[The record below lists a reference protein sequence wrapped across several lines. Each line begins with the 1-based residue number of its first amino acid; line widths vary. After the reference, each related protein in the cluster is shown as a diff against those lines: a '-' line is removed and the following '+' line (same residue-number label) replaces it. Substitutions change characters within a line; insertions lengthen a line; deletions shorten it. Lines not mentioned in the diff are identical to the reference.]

1 MKTKYVF
8 LSVASLILAACGSSS
23 EVTSQENKADQN
35 QEVAQAAQDPAN
47 AGYYIDG
54 ILYTLVNGELEQPIE
69 DSTLVN
75 KFKLL
80 NFKATGDLNKDGA
93 DDVAV
98 VITNDTG
105 ESGTFYYLAI
115 FTSGS
120 NPVIENTYN
129 FGDRV
134 IVKDLTFT
142 DGKFQVTYL
151 DRSPDQDITSE
162 PSIEVSTI
170 AEMDEENTSF
180 VFSCVDN
187 AGICF

>member
-8 LSVASLILAACGSSS
+8 LSVATLILAACGSST
-23 EVTSQENKADQN
+23 EVTSSETQTENSQA
-35 QEVAQAAQDPAN
+35 VAQAAQDPAN

-54 ILYTLVNGELEQPIE
+54 ILYTLINGELEQPIE
-69 DSTLVN
+69 ETNLVN

-80 NFKATGDLNKDGA
+80 DFKATGDLNKDGT

-105 ESGTFYYLAI
+105 ESGTFYYLSI
-115 FTSGS
+115 FTSG
-120 NPVIENTYN
+120 NPVVENTYN

-134 IVKDLTFT
+134 IVKDLTFA
-142 DGKFQVTYL
+142 DGKFQVSYL
-151 DRSPDQDITSE
+151 DRTPDQDISSE
-162 PSIEVSTI
+162 PSVEITTI
-170 AEMDEENTSF
+170 AEMDEENSSF

>member
-1 MKTKYVF
+1 MKTKYAF
-8 LSVASLILAACGSSS
+8 LSVASLILVACGSTS
-23 EVTSQENKADQN
+23 EVTSNENQSESSQA
-35 QEVAQAAQDPAN
+35 VAQAAQDPAN

-69 DSTLVN
+69 ESTAVN

-80 NFKATGDLNKDGA
+80 DFKASGDLNKDGT

-98 VITNDTG
+98 IITNDTG
-105 ESGTFYYLAI
+105 ESGTFYYLSI
-115 FTSGS
+115 FTSGT
-120 NPVIENTYN
+120 PVVENTYN

-134 IVKDLTFT
+134 VVKDLKFA

-151 DRSPDQDITSE
+151 DRSPEEDIASE
-162 PSIEVSTI
+162 PSIEITTI
-170 AEMDEENTSF
+170 AEMDEENSSF

>member
-8 LSVASLILAACGSSS
+8 LSVASLILAACGSSTEAS
-23 EVTSQENKADQN
+23 SQDN
-35 QEVAQAAQDPAN
+35 QTDSSQPVAQAAQDPAN

-69 DSTLVN
+69 ESTAVN

-80 NFKATGDLNKDGA
+80 EFKATGDLNKDGA

-98 VITNDTG
+98 VLTNDAGGT
-105 ESGTFYYLAI
+105 GTFYYLSI
-115 FTSGS
+115 FTSGT
-120 NPVIENTYN
+120 PVVENTYN

-134 IVKDLTFT
+134 VVKDLTFT

-151 DRSPDQDITSE
+151 DRSPDQDMASE
-162 PSIEVSTI
+162 PSFEITTI
-170 AEMDEENTSF
+170 AEMDEENSSF
-180 VFSCVDN
+180 VFSCIDN

>member
-8 LSVASLILAACGSSS
+8 LSVASLIVAACGSST
-23 EVTSQENKADQN
+23 EVTSNGN
-35 QEVAQAAQDPAN
+35 QTESSSAIAQADQDPAN
-47 AGYYIDG
+47 AGYYI
-54 ILYTLVNGELEQPIE
+54 LYTLINGELEQPIE
-69 DSTLVN
+69 ESNLVN

-80 NFKATGDLNKDGA
+80 DFKATGDINKDGT

-98 VITNDTG
+98 VLTNDTG
-105 ESGTFYYLAI
+105 ESGTFYYLSI
-115 FTSGS
+115 FTSGT
-120 NPVIENTYN
+120 PVVENTYN

-134 IVKDLTFT
+134 VVKDLTFT
-142 DGKFQVTYL
+142 DGKFQVSYL

-162 PSIEVSTI
+162 PSIEITTI
-170 AEMDEENTSF
+170 AEMDEENSSF